1 MQEILEAAT
10 IAKHYLVL
18 LSKKFIFSVA
28 RFMGISFPVQIPTV
42 GPG

>member
-1 MQEILEAAT
+1 MQEIPEVTT

-18 LSKKFIFSVA
+18 LSEHYMFSVA